1 MDSYRAAGGPVT
13 RLRWPGAMASAA
25 LGLALLTIPAAGL
38 AAPGLTTAPPALA
51 ASRLP
56 ATGSPGQLARL
67 EARIAKLAKQ
77 YRGELALLSQAESEA
92 QAASATVLR
101 LRREY
106 GSASRGL
113 ARLAA
118 ASYMEGVQDP
128 ALVILGSGGNDATGM
143 LRAMATLQF
152 VTQERIARERA
163 LKQIFVVEQRAEL
176 AASASTAR
184 LQAFVTAL
192 VGQRHRVARLLAK
205 FRPQSPVIGDH
216 ITPRMRRVKDAIDA
230 RFGPFVSIGCWRPG
244 TTGEHP
250 LGRACDF
257 MLSTGGVM
265 PTAANIQRGYRIA
278 AWAQAHAAKLGI
290 MYIIYRQ
297 RIWDIRMASA
307 GWVKMPDRGSI
318 TANHYDHVHISV
330 F

>member
-1 MDSYRAAGGPVT
+1 VDSYRAAGGPVT
-13 RLRWPGAMASAA
+13 RLRWPGAMAAA
-25 LGLALLTIPAAGL
+25 TLGLALLTIPAAGL
-38 AAPGLTTAPPALA
+38 AAPSLTTASASPP

-67 EARIAKLAKQ
+67 EARIARLAKQ
-77 YRGELALLSQAESEA
+77 YRGELALLSQAEADA
-92 QAASATVLR
+92 QVASATVLR

-106 GSASRGL
+106 GNASRGL

-128 ALVILGSGGNDATGM
+128 ALVILGSGNDATGM

-163 LKQIFVVEQRAEL
+163 LKQIFGVEQRAER

-184 LQAFVTAL
+184 LQKLVAAL
-192 VGQRHRVARLLAK
+192 VGQRHRVAMLLAK

-216 ITPRMRRVKDAIDA
+216 ITPRMRQVKDAIDA

-265 PTAANIQRGYRIA
+265 PTPANIQRGYRIA
-278 AWAQAHAAKLGI
+278 AWAQAHAANLGI